1 LGKIA
6 KKEWRNLYKY
16 SKMKLLF
23 APQKLKKGLQM
34 CAKKMLMLLLL
45 LNIGT
50 LFSQQQYVWKEL
62 TAAPISPGRHDDAWF
77 VNERIGWVVNIYG
90 HIYKTSDGGFSWE
103 TQLVQPETDF
113 RSVVFLDSLTGF
125 VGNLGTEEYGGGTD
139 TTILYRTTDGG
150 QSFQPIDNLII
161 GQKPRGICGM
171 WAVNDTAIFAV
182 GRVRGPA
189 FFVKSTDGGNS
200 WHSKSLDSLAAGL
213 IDCYFISPDT
223 GFAVGLTNSFH
234 PNSSGIILSTVDGGE
249 TWQVAHITSRTGEWC
264 WKISF
269 PSRKVGYVSLQR
281 NSETPIYFLKT
292 TDGGITWQEKLFSQS
307 HYYVQ
312 GIGFVNDSVG
322 WIGGTNAHP
331 TYTSSDGGNTWLN
344 AGFGN
349 RINRFRFVND
359 SVGYAVGV
367 TVYKMTR
374 TAVSSVLETPINSPT
389 AFALHQNYPNPFNPS
404 TLLSFDLP
412 QPGEVRLDVY
422 DMQGRQV
429 KTVAAGAYAAG
440 HHSVKWYGTNNTGVA
455 VSSGVYFYRL
465 TLQSAATPFV
475 QTRKMVLVR

>member
-1 LGKIA
+1 MQHRSI
-6 KKEWRNLYKY
+6 LYI
-16 SKMKLLF
+16 LLII
-23 APQKLKKGLQM
+23 
-34 CAKKMLMLLLL
+34 

-50 LFSQQQYVWKEL
+50 AFSQQQYIWKEL
-62 TAAPISPGRHDDAWF
+62 PAAPISPGRHDDVWF

-90 HIYKTSDGGFSWE
+90 QIHKTSDGGQTWE

-113 RSVVFLDSLTGF
+113 RSVVFLDSLKGF

-139 TTILYRTTDGG
+139 TTILYRTIDGG
-150 QSFQPIDNLII
+150 QSFQGIDDAIV

-171 WAVNDTAIFAV
+171 WAANDSAIFAV

-189 FFVKSTDGGNS
+189 FFLKSTDGGNT

-213 IDCYFISPDT
+213 IDCYFVSPDT
-223 GFAVGLTNSFH
+223 GFAVGLTNSSH
-234 PNSSGIILSTVDGGE
+234 ASSSGIILSTVDGGE
-249 TWQVAHITSRTGEWC
+249 TWQIAHITARTGEWC

-281 NSETPIYFLKT
+281 NFASPIYFLKT
-292 TDGGITWQEKLFSQS
+292 IDGGLTWEEKLFRTE

-312 GIGFVNDSVG
+312 GIGFVNDSIG

-331 TYTSSDGGNTWLN
+331 TYTTSDGGDTWQN

-374 TAVSSVLETPINSPT
+374 TIPTGLTTSSTISPVS
-389 AFALHQNYPNPFNPS
+389 FALLQNYPNPFNPG
-404 TLLSFDLP
+404 TAFRVAMP
-412 QPGEVRLDVY
+412 
-422 DMQGRQV
+422 
-429 KTVAAGAYAAG
+429 AAGEISIEVFNALGQRVAEIYRGRLSAG
-440 HHSVKWYGTNNTGVA
+440 THEFYFDA
-455 VSSGVYFYRL
+455 RQLPSGVYFYR
-465 TLQSAATPFV
+465 AATERHS
-475 QTRKMVLVR
+475 QTRKMLLLR